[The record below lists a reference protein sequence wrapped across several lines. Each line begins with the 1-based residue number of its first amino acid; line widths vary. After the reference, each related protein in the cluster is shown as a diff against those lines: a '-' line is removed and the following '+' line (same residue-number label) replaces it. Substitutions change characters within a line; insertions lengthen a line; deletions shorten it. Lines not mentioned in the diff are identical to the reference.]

1 MYKGVGKMSKNQYNL
16 TFKFFDTEEEAKK
29 FMKARGRRKQTM
41 TQWQS
46 TDGKEHKKIVWY
58 YEK

>member
-1 MYKGVGKMSKNQYNL
+1 MSKNQYNL
-16 TFKFFDTEEEAKK
+16 TFKFFDTEEEAKA

-41 TQWQS
+41 TDFNS
-46 TDGKEHKKIVWY
+46 KNDKDKRKIVWY

>member
-1 MYKGVGKMSKNQYNL
+1 MRKNQYNL
-16 TFKFFDTEEEAKK
+16 TFKFFDTEEEAKT

-41 TQWQS
+41 TDWQS
-46 TDGKEHKKIVWY
+46 TDGTEYKKIVWY